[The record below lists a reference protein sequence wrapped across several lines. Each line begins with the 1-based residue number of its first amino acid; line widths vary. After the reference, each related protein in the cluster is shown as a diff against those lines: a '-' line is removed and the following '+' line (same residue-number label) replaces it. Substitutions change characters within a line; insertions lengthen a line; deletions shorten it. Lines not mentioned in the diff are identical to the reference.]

1 MKFNTLILCLLL
13 IANFATAQKD
23 KKEKKDPYTST
34 YLWEPIPINRQLS
47 HDKIDKLQKSADEF
61 DEKLDGKIILINN
74 KKGSEILTESILK
87 KIDQLQLVIEN
98 LPLDHW
104 AKVKYLMYLEEDM
117 KQYYKDMTSSKI
129 NPVYYENLINN
140 FEAIFKKQQN
150 NESIVPYI
158 NENFTRSLYGSV
170 HMFKED
176 RPALEAVYNNM
187 VRLYPDEM
195 MTKFYEFSDKD
206 AAVTLMT
213 LIAPSKPGLI
223 LTYATSTSFERNIV
237 RKSSDS
243 LVKTIVNIADKAKK
257 PLRAIV
263 YLEELKNGT
272 KTLEEVNAITQ
283 DNAAYYR
290 SLIAQRLIPNNVSK
304 KILDRECKEQALEYV
319 RTMNELHDAQDP
331 VRFKCIE
338 PLTAKEIYFLLVLCS
353 DEIYTSTFVGSFNRM
368 MTKMADVKGDVF
380 LQELQMDKFRTFIR
394 MCAGYNKLSQ
404 YLAAIDEPNR
414 NTLMATFVHNIDK
427 NKETDLEDAVDV
439 ADAIGSIQD
448 DNLVD
453 YLLAELKKDYERT
466 YLENDQRGLIIY
478 FLLHT
483 LTVSIINPEQTS
495 DDLQSELK
503 IPPITFVSNK
513 NIMNDSG
520 MVVEQVFFYGDEDGK
535 SSYNNFMANY
545 KADEWKIVKN
555 DKWVTLSSIKGKP
568 LTVYANLPLDEPQDE
583 EAQRELVNYL
593 KNNQIKPA
601 IMIHRGHSYHLP
613 GTLKYLNQDNKIII
627 LGSCGGYHNLSSI
640 LGSSEDAHIIS
651 SKQTGTMHVTDPI
664 IKLMQDRILTGKDIN
679 WIEIWS
685 ELVVQMKT
693 PALMDKFND
702 YVPPHKNMGALFL
715 KAFKIQM
722 QENNLM

>member
-1 MKFNTLILCLLL
+1 MKFTTLFFHLLL
-13 IANFATAQKD
+13 LSTLAFSQKD
-23 KKEKKDPYTST
+23 PKVKKDPYTSNS
-34 YLWEPIPINRQLS
+34 LWEPIPINRQLS
-47 HDKIDKLQKSADEF
+47 HDKIDRLQKSADEF

-74 KKGSEILTESILK
+74 KKGSEMLTESIIK
-87 KIDQLQLVIEN
+87 KVDQLQLIIEN

-104 AKVKYLMYLEEDM
+104 AKVKYLMYLEEDL
-117 KQYYKDMTSSKI
+117 KQYYNDMTSSKA
-129 NPVYYENLINN
+129 NPLYYENLINN
-140 FEAIFKKQQN
+140 FEVIFKKQQN
-150 NESIVPYI
+150 NEPIVDYI
-158 NENFTRSLYGSV
+158 NANFTRSIYGSI

-195 MTKFYEFSDKD
+195 MTRFYEFSDKE
-206 AAVTLMT
+206 AAVTLMS
-213 LIAPSKPGLI
+213 LIAPLKPNLI

-237 RKSSDS
+237 RKSNDS
-243 LVKTIVNIADKAKK
+243 LIKAIVNIADNAKK

-263 YLEELKNGT
+263 FLEDLKSGK
-272 KTLEEVNAITQ
+272 KTLSEVNTITQ
-283 DNAAYYR
+283 ENALYYKH
-290 SLIAQRLIPNNVSK
+290 LILQRLIPNNVAK

-338 PLTAKEIYFLLVLCS
+338 PLSAKEIYFLMVLCS

-368 MTKMADVKGDVF
+368 MTKMAPLKGDVF
-380 LQELQMDKFRTFIR
+380 LQELEMDKFRTFIR

-404 YLAAIDEPNR
+404 YLASIDEPNR

-448 DNLVD
+448 DNLID
-453 YLLAELKKDYERT
+453 YLLSELKKDYERT
-466 YLENDQRGLIIY
+466 YVSNNKRGLIIY

-495 DDLQSELK
+495 EDLQTELK
-503 IPPITFVSNK
+503 IPPIAFVPIK
-513 NIMNDSG
+513 NILNDSG
-520 MVVEQVFFYGDEDGK
+520 RVVEQVYFYGDEDGK
-535 SSYNNFMANY
+535 SSYNSFISNY
-545 KADEWKIVKN
+545 KPEDWKIVKN
-555 DKWVTLSSIKGKP
+555 DKWVTITSLKGKP
-568 LTVYANLPLDEPQDE
+568 ITVYANLPLDEPEDE
-583 EAQRELVNYL
+583 ESQRLLVKHL
-593 KNNQIKPA
+593 EENNIKPS
-601 IMIHRGHSYHLP
+601 IVIHRGHSYHLP

-627 LGSCGGYHNLSSI
+627 LGSCGGYHNLSTI

-651 SKQTGTMHVTDPI
+651 SKQTGTMYVTDPI
-664 IKLMQDRILTGKDIN
+664 IRLVQERILAGKDIN
-679 WIEIWS
+679 WIEIWT
-685 ELVVQMKT
+685 ELATQMKT
-693 PALMDKFND
+693 PGLMDKFND

-722 QENNLM
+722 QENQMM